1 MHDRFRL
8 IITKKNGLLCKI
20 MSQRPL
26 RSRQPVL
33 GDCGAERIS
42 MVISAAYRAFLDRIA
57 NEKRVSLAWMIRD
70 AVTRYFALLE
80 NQEPTEKS
88 NG

>member
-1 MHDRFRL
+1 MHDPFRL

-42 MVISAAYRAFLDRIA
+42 LVISAADRAFLDRIA